1 MLMKNKPKSSEKTI
15 KDIGF
20 KKTNDFSLVI
30 IVNAGCLEGGR
41 RISEKKSSFYTLWSY
56 LFLNLPVAF
65 NKN

>member
-1 MLMKNKPKSSEKTI
+1 MKNRLKSSEKTI
-15 KDIGF
+15 KDISF
-20 KKTNDFSLVI
+20 KKTNDFNLVPI
-30 IVNAGCLEGGR
+30 ANAGCLAGSR